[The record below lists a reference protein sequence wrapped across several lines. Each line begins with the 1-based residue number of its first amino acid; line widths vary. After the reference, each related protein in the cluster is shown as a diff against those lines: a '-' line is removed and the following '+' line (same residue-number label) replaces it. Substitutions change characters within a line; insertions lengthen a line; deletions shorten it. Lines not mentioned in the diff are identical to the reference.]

1 MPQIDQEQLIKRYK
15 NLPPDLKDAMF
26 SEEVTDKIMNI
37 SNKYGLYVDKMG
49 DLGNEIG
56 RVMLGL
62 THPKD
67 FIKNLSERLGVDAEK
82 AKSIAKDV
90 NEQIFGPVR
99 ESLKKLHKI
108 GEEEPSEVK
117 PPTVE
122 KPTIKEE
129 IKPLAQEIQQPISE
143 VKPLVEPPIV
153 ESPIIEQKPAEEK
166 EIVEIGIQRAPK
178 QYREIKEE
186 VEQAKKEEKYPG
198 GTDPYRE
205 TL

>member
-67 FIKNLSERLGVDAEK
+67 FIANLSKRLGVDMEK

-108 GEEEPSEVK
+108 GEEELSEVK
-117 PPTVE
+117 PRIVE
-122 KPTIKEE
+122 APIKEE
-129 IKPLAQEIQQPISE
+129 IKPPAQEIQQPISE
-143 VKPLVEPPIV
+143 VKPPTVEP
-153 ESPIIEQKPAEEK
+153 PIIEQKPVEEK

-186 VEQAKKEEKYPG
+186 VEEAKKEEKYPG
-198 GTDPYRE
+198 GIDPYKE
-205 TL
+205 AIE